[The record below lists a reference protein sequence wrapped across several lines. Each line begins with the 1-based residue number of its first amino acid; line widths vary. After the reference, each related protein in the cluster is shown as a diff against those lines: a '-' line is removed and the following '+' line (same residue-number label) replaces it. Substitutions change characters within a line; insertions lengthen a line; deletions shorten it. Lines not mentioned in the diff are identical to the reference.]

1 MEWLLDEGNR
11 KTLALVI
18 FFLTFCGIIIYVYGS
33 RRRGEQIESYKHVLF
48 LDDEND
54 SKTTHSTK

>member
-1 MEWLLDEGNR
+1 MEWFLDEGNR
-11 KTLALVI
+11 KTLALLI
-18 FFLTFCGIIIYVYGS
+18 FFTTFCGIVLFLFATRQGKDV
-33 RRRGEQIESYKHVLF
+33 EQFKNSLF